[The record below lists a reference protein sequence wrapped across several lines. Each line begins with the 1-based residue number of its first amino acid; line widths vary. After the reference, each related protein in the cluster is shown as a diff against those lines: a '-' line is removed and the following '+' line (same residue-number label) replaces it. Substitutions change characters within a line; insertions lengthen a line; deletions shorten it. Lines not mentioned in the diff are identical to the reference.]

1 MTVDRRQFS
10 LSSLSYFHTSI
21 LPYSQTMSFL
31 IAGLGNIGSEYEG
44 TRHNIGFDVVEALVS
59 KYDGSFSTDRLAA
72 KAEISFRGKTITCI
86 KPSTF
91 MNLSGKAIRYWL
103 EKKKIPIERLL
114 VITDDI
120 ALPLSRLRL
129 RGHGTDAGHNGLRS
143 VFEELQTEKY
153 PRLRYGIGNDFP
165 RGMQVEYVLGKWPK
179 DLLPFLKI
187 KNEKTVQVVE
197 SFVNMGLERTMNDY
211 NKIEITL

>member
-1 MTVDRRQFS
+1 M
-10 LSSLSYFHTSI
+10 SY
-21 LPYSQTMSFL
+21 L

-44 TRHNIGFDVVEALVS
+44 TRHNIGFDIVEALVS

-103 EKKKIPIERLL
+103 EKKKIPVERLL

-165 RGMQVEYVLGKWPK
+165 RGMQVEYVLGSWPK
-179 DLLPFLKI
+179 DLLPFIKI
-187 KNEKTVQVVE
+187 KNEKTVQVIE